1 MATKIAKTTYFAG
14 PLDELA
20 VKDIYKEKSSAVVNS
35 FQDSLADALKLADKI
50 PGLGLGDIAGKLNG
64 LIGNLPNGALGSLS
78 GLKGLGGI
86 TGNLASVN
94 SAISGISRQLG
105 GAGSISAISSAI
117 NSAFAS
123 MGGISSLVNQVNQT
137 VSTVGGLQN
146 SILGGLGRS
155 LGVNLSQ
162 VRSLL
167 NLVENNALT
176 RLVTRD
182 NPFRGIAHNSG
193 YTSLESIARDLSRG
207 SSDML
212 SNVRDLPSGGSR
224 YDRSSHGVRQPYTT
238 PVGRTI
244 DSSKPAEI
252 NDTIA
257 QIGERVQRL
266 PNNSAR
272 TAEPIARMIT
282 TLTDSPYTANINN
295 RGAQAAAIAAV
306 VNEANKLNMPQAY
319 QHVAQHV
326 KDRQVLY
333 YATKPIVEAAAERKD
348 LKAIEAISNTSMAG
362 EIKNIAPGIVQELA
376 GNISSPDNLAEQEY
390 TRYYQGIKETFDSID
405 PKWTKYK
412 RKGSSDCINAAQVG
426 DNYFFCDLIRA
437 QMNELMSPDS
447 YKSNLQRSYSSTM
460 GFDTDTGRDIDKLIN
475 DNSSTINSAVD
486 PNTAT
491 AGDAYGVLSNV
502 ISIKD
507 DTGKETKR
515 YDFSDEAF
523 MLLAPLFKEDTVDY
537 CLKRDFPYWYIAYPD
552 KPIEETTTYN

>member
-50 PGLGLGDIAGKLNG
+50 PGLGIGDLANKLTG
-64 LIGNLPNGALGSLS
+64 AIGGLPN
-78 GLKGLGGI
+78 LKGLGSAASSVAGI
-86 TGNLASVN
+86 N
-94 SAISGISRQLG
+94 SALSGISRQLS

-167 NLVENNALT
+167 SLVENNALT
-176 RLVTRD
+176 RLAGRN
-182 NPFRGIAHNSG
+182 NPFRGIASNNG
-193 YTSLESIARDLSRG
+193 YTSLESIARGLSRG
-207 SSDML
+207 RSDTL
-212 SNVRDLPSGGSR
+212 SNIRDLPSNSSH
-224 YDRSSHGVRQPYTT
+224 YDRSYRGVRQPYTT
-238 PVGRTI
+238 PVGRTL
-244 DSSKPAEI
+244 DSSKPNEV

-257 QIGERVQRL
+257 QIGESVQRL
-266 PNNSAR
+266 PNGSIQ

-282 TLTDSPYTANINN
+282 TLTDSQYNASINN
-295 RGAQAAAIAAV
+295 RGAQAAALAAV
-306 VNEANKLNMPQAY
+306 VNEANKLNLPQAY
-319 QHVAQHV
+319 QHVAEHV
-326 KDRQVLY
+326 KDKQVLY

-348 LKAIEAISNTSMAG
+348 LKAIEAISNTSMAK
-362 EIKNIAPGIVQELA
+362 EIKNMAPGIVQELA
-376 GNISSPDNLAEQEY
+376 SNISSPDNLAEQEY

-405 PKWTKYK
+405 PKWTQYK
-412 RKGSSDCINAAQVG
+412 RKGSKDCINAAQVG
-426 DNYFFCDLIRA
+426 DNYFFCDLIRS

-475 DNSSTINSAVD
+475 DNSSTINPAVD

-491 AGDAYGVLSNV
+491 ASDAYGVLSNV

-523 MLLAPLFKEDTVDY
+523 MLLAPLFKEDTVVY

-552 KPIEETTTYN
+552 KPIQETTTYN